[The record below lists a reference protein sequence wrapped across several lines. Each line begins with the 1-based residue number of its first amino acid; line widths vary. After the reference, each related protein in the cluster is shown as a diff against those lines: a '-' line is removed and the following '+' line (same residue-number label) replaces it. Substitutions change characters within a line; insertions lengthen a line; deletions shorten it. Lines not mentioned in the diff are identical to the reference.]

1 MNACA
6 SVLQT
11 RGGGPRLAGDTWRRK
26 AVPFITYSAPPHPA
40 ARKPLSLND
49 FQQTERADAIVSPFF
64 FSPQLLLRMMPE
76 GRVGWVGVDKTF
88 VTLFSAPQLLVL
100 GPSASEGC
108 VMTGPYYRE

>member
-1 MNACA
+1 MCV

-11 RGGGPRLAGDTWRRK
+11 RNGGPRLAGDTWRRK
-26 AVPFITYSAPPHPA
+26 AVPFLTYSAPSLPA

-49 FQQTERADAIVSPFF
+49 FQQTERADAIV
-64 FSPQLLLRMMPE
+64 SPQLLLRMMPE

-88 VTLFSAPQLLVL
+88 VTLFLVL

-108 VMTGPYYRE
+108 VMAGPYYRE